1 MSELQVGRARG
12 IARGRARRTEELQR
26 PGLPPPQLAQGLP
39 GIARGRARGRARK
52 SEEPQRPGLTPTQW
66 GGANPPVSA
75 AAPGPPRRATQWG
88 GAKLPVSAAA
98 PGPSHRATQWGAAIR
113 EPSPEQ
119 GALTMAK
126 TYRDNDQT
134 ECCIECGG
142 VTAHFLYI
150 PGITDPDGFTNC
162 RHCFANLLQKRT
174 FKHVSRCPKT
184 RNKTRCLCPPEDDLC
199 YRYWR
204 KGTLF
209 DHCDKW
215 IKFTENKYWWALSLS
230 VRGNWGKVIYQIF

>member
-39 GIARGRARGRARK
+39 GRARGRARERARK

-75 AAPGPPRRATQWG
+75 G
-88 GAKLPVSAAA
+88 A
-98 PGPSHRATQWGAAIR
+98 PGPSHRTTLWGAAIR
-113 EPSPEQ
+113 EPRPEQ
-119 GALTMAK
+119 GALTVAK

-142 VTAHFLYI
+142 VTAHFLFI

-162 RHCFANLLQKRT
+162 RHCFANLLHKRT

-184 RNKTRCLCPPEDDLC
+184 RNKTRCQCPPEDDLC
-199 YRYWR
+199 DRYWR
-204 KGTLF
+204 TMKR
-209 DHCDKW
+209 KW
-215 IKFTENKYWWALSLS
+215 
-230 VRGNWGKVIYQIF
+230 QIVTNE